1 MDINQLVEIVKK
13 KIIKNLNVDSV
24 TIEDKT
30 FLHKNH
36 KSFQKNK
43 FHIKV
48 FIKSNDL
55 SKKNSI
61 ESNKI
66 IYKLLDE
73 EIKKY
78 IHSIQIS
85 FIKN

>member
-36 KSFQKNK
+36 ETHSKGKY
-43 FHIKV
+43 HIKLIISSKELKSMNK
-48 FIKSNDL
+48 IKSTQKIYEIL
-55 SKKNSI
+55 KVELKN
-61 ESNKI
+61 N
-66 IYKLLDE
+66 
-73 EIKKY
+73 
-78 IHSIQIS
+78 IHSIQI
-85 FIKN
+85 KLE